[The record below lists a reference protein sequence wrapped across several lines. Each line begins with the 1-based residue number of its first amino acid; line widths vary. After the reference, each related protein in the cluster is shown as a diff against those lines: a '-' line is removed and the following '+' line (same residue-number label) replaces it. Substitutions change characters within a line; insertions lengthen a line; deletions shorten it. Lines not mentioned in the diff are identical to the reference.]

1 MDKKKIPNIRFR
13 GFTEDWE
20 QRKLSDGMYEYTDRV
35 YINDNEYYT
44 QVSVKN
50 IGKIEVR
57 GIKKGVNIGRKRQA
71 KINLDEHPNTLI
83 FTRQTIEQGG
93 IGFAPNETNGA
104 IVTENMPTIDV
115 NKSVFSKKY
124 IICFVKTRT
133 FRKDVIL
140 SNIEGGTAQIAIH
153 EDDVLKS
160 SSFFPKIEEQKKI
173 GDFFEKLDNLI
184 TFHQHKLEYLKK
196 VKEGL
201 LQKMFPKNEEKVPEI
216 RFKGFTYPWEQRKFD
231 DLCEIITKQTGFD
244 YSATIKPSLINSKRK
259 DTYPFIQNKDF
270 SGNNINLNTDF
281 YIPINVAEKFNKILL
296 DKPSVLVSISGR
308 IGNVGFYGLSQKA
321 FIGGAVGICKLKDG
335 IDGEFIVQELESPY
349 GQKYFQSLTKASSH
363 ANITVED
370 IRNIDLYF
378 PKYTN
383 ERKAIGDFFEKL
395 DNLIILHQHKLG
407 KLQDIKKSCLE
418 KMLI

>member
-1 MDKKKIPNIRFR
+1 
-13 GFTEDWE
+13 WE

-57 GIKKGVNIGRKRQA
+57 GIKQGVNIGRKRQA

-115 NKSVFSKKY
+115 NKSVFNKKY
-124 IICFVKTRT
+124 IICFVKTKA

-173 GDFFEKLDNLI
+173 GDFFEKLDNFI
-184 TFHQHKLEYLKK
+184 TLHQRKLEHLQKQKK
-196 VKEGL
+196 AL
-201 LQKMFPKNEEKVPEI
+201 LQQMFV
-216 RFKGFTYPWEQRKFD
+216 
-231 DLCEIITKQTGFD
+231 
-244 YSATIKPSLINSKRK
+244 
-259 DTYPFIQNKDF
+259 
-270 SGNNINLNTDF
+270 
-281 YIPINVAEKFNKILL
+281 
-296 DKPSVLVSISGR
+296 
-308 IGNVGFYGLSQKA
+308 
-321 FIGGAVGICKLKDG
+321 
-335 IDGEFIVQELESPY
+335 
-349 GQKYFQSLTKASSH
+349 
-363 ANITVED
+363 
-370 IRNIDLYF
+370 
-378 PKYTN
+378 
-383 ERKAIGDFFEKL
+383 
-395 DNLIILHQHKLG
+395 
-407 KLQDIKKSCLE
+407 
-418 KMLI
+418 